1 MKLIYT
7 ISSIVLAIIV
17 IPTFFSFTKPFFPTA
32 PPPGYTGAPPMG
44 GTVGAYCTSCHSD
57 FAINTAGGGVATA
70 GLPTIIT
77 LGASY
82 NFSTTITH
90 GVADRE
96 RFGFAIKAVDA
107 TGAAVGTFTTTNP
120 NAGVDNINR
129 EIGHRNAFQVSPVIS
144 YTYDNL
150 TWTAPTVAPVYPITF
165 YIAGN
170 AGNFGQGSSG
180 DYIYSSTVVALQD
193 VVPISLS
200 KFSANQ
206 LGNADV
212 TIQWRTEQE
221 INADKFEIEKSS
233 DGYAFSRIATAK
245 AQGFSN
251 AIKDYNFIDK
261 NPSTKGEY
269 IYYRLKMIDK
279 DGTYKYSNIAK
290 VSLLT
295 KETIVKNV
303 ATIHNSSY
311 NSFEVN
317 ILSPNTQSLKINWVN
332 SNGQLISEETKTLA
346 KGSNSFTLRNNK
358 IGKGEVLYLQF
369 KTGGLNKTYT
379 LVN

>member
-7 ISSIVLAIIV
+7 ISSIVLAILV
-17 IPTFFSFTKPFFPTA
+17 IPTFFSFTKPNYFPTA
-32 PPPGYTGAPPMG
+32 PPPGYTGASTG
-44 GTVGAYCTSCHSD
+44 VYCTSCHSD
-57 FAINTAGGGVATA
+57 FGLNSGGGSVTTL
-70 GLPTIIT
+70 GLPTAIT

-129 EIGHRNAFQVSPVIS
+129 EIGHRNAFQVSPDIS
-144 YTYDNL
+144 YTYNNL

-180 DYIYSSTVVALQD
+180 DYIYSSTLVALQD
-193 VVPISLS
+193 ALPITLS

-206 LGNADV
+206 LSNADV

-221 INADKFEIEKSS
+221 INADKFNIEKSS
-233 DGYAFSRIATAK
+233 DGNTFSDVSIVK

-251 AIKDYNFIDK
+251 AVKDYSFTDK
-261 NPSTKGEY
+261 NPNSKGEF

-303 ATIHNSSY
+303 ATINNSSY
-311 NSFEVN
+311 NSFEIN
-317 ILSPNTQSLKINWVN
+317 ILSPSVQPLKINWVN
-332 SNGQLISEETKTLA
+332 SNGQLVTEETKNLA
-346 KGSNSFTLRNNK
+346 KGSNTFTLSNSK
-358 IGKGEVLYLQF
+358 IGKGEIIYLQF
-369 KTGGLNKTYT
+369 KTNGLNKSYT